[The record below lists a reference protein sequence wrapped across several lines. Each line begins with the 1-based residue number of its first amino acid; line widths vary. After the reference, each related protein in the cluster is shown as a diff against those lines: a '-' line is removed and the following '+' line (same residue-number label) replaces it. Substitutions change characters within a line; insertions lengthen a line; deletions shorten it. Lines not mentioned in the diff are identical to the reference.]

1 MLKIIMEFRKGILF
15 VRLYGKLIKDT
26 TLEFQNEVI
35 ARIQKNG
42 IHTVVVNIEGLE
54 ELDLKGMNSLL
65 YCYESCKKNK
75 GTALLCGETKDTI
88 KYRLDKGRIFN
99 YMLQINS
106 ELDALNKIKV

>member
-26 TLEFQNEVI
+26 TVEFQNEVI
-35 ARIQKNG
+35 NKIQKNG
-42 IHTVVVNIEGLE
+42 LHMVVVNIEGLE

-65 YCYESCKKNK
+65 YCYESCKNNK
-75 GTALLCGETKDTI
+75 GTALLCGGTKDII
-88 KYRLDKGRIFN
+88 KQRLNKGRVFN
-99 YMLQINS
+99 YMTQIKN

>member
-42 IHTVVVNIEGLE
+42 IHTVVVNIEG
-54 ELDLKGMNSLL
+54 MNSLL

-99 YMLQINS
+99 YMSQIKS